1 MNTIEYASFLQT
13 HLCEET
19 SLGRVS
25 NLVVDADVLQK
36 VIEAMDEYQI
46 QSEYVGKELVRLAAS
61 SQRKHN
67 LLGDVVQSSR
77 QLQ

>member
-1 MNTIEYASFLQT
+1 M
-13 HLCEET
+13 
-19 SLGRVS
+19 S
-25 NLVVDADVLQK
+25 NLVVDADVFQK
-36 VIEAMDEYQI
+36 VIEAMDEYHI